1 VLQVSG
7 VSTGYGD
14 TQVLWD
20 VTLAVPDGAMVGLIG
35 ANGAGKSTLLGTI
48 SGLLAPWQGQITL
61 AGQPLGDLRPE
72 QRVGRG
78 IAHVPQGRR
87 LFAGLTVEQNL
98 RLGAYRRADR
108 ERIGRDLD
116 RVGELFPVLRERFRQ
131 YAGSLSGGE
140 QQMCAIGRALMS
152 DPKLLLLDEP
162 SAGLAPVVVQQV
174 FELVQR
180 IRAGGLTVLIVEQN
194 VQHVLRV
201 VDRAYLL
208 EAGHIRA
215 SGTSAQLL
223 ASNTIKQA
231 YLGV

>member
-1 VLQVSG
+1 MLQVSG

-140 QQMCAIGRALMS
+140 QQMCAIGRALMAR
-152 DPKLLLLDEP
+152 PKLLLIDEL
-162 SAGLAPVVVQQV
+162 SLGLAPAVVDSLWPALREVNQ
-174 FELVQR
+174 
-180 IRAGGLTVLIVEQN
+180 GGTSILLVEQD
-194 VQHVLRV
+194 VQLALENTSYGYVLETGRIV
-201 VDRAYLL
+201 LAGPSSELL
-208 EAGHIRA
+208 SDPRIVG
-215 SGTSAQLL
+215 
-223 ASNTIKQA
+223 A